1 MRFITS
7 SQNLSC
13 RIDKIIQTENLNE
26 SFQDTLLN
34 DVLIQNNLS
43 APDRFNKNNTSTK
56 LNLVNTDDIT
66 DINVNLIDNA
76 IDFNVNNLTT
86 NDFLLQGINSNDIII
101 VSPDNITEKLSYSEK
116 IKNELET
123 IRKFKRHLYLQ
134 DQSRI
139 QENLIKYN
147 TVSLDSNQVS
157 NSKFTVFARTEGI
170 DKSEAE
176 KEE

>member
-1 MRFITS
+1 M
-7 SQNLSC
+7 
-13 RIDKIIQTENLNE
+13 
-26 SFQDTLLN
+26 
-34 DVLIQNNLS
+34 
-43 APDRFNKNNTSTK
+43 
-56 LNLVNTDDIT
+56 
-66 DINVNLIDNA
+66 
-76 IDFNVNNLTT
+76 NNLTT

-101 VSPDNITEKLSYSEK
+101 VSPDNITEKLSYTEK

-123 IRKFKRHLYLQ
+123 IRKIKRHLYLQ

-157 NSKFTVFARTEGI
+157 NSKFTVFSRTEDI

>member
-86 NDFLLQGINSNDIII
+86 NDFLLLGINSNDIII
-101 VSPDNITEKLSYSEK
+101 VSPDNITEKLS
-116 IKNELET
+116 
-123 IRKFKRHLYLQ
+123 
-134 DQSRI
+134 
-139 QENLIKYN
+139 
-147 TVSLDSNQVS
+147 
-157 NSKFTVFARTEGI
+157 
-170 DKSEAE
+170 
-176 KEE
+176 